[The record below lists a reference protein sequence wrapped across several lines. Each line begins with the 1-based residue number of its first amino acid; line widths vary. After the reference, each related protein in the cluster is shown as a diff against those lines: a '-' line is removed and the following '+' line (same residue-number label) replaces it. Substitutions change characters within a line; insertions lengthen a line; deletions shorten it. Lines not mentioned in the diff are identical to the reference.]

1 MLRHYVALALRN
13 SRRTPVAAA
22 VNVLTLALGLACFVI
37 VYAFVAFWQ
46 NAEGHFAKADRIAVL
61 TMSMRLPDGGFAF
74 DDEPRVSD
82 VVAQYLKA
90 DFPQLERV

>member
-1 MLRHYVALALRN
+1 MLRHYLALALRN

-46 NAEGHFAKADRIAVL
+46 NADGHFAKADRIAVL
-61 TMSMRLPDGGFAF
+61 TMSMHLPDGGFAF
-74 DDEPRVSD
+74 DDEARVSD
-82 VVAQYLKA
+82 VVAQY
-90 DFPQLERV
+90 